1 MHHFNEAYPPAETP
15 STYGKNGSQSSTQ
28 NTHRPHDTDL
38 PGPVHGYMEK
48 AISGKVHASEPPE
61 NFQEFVEDYRE
72 AYGFEFDPEKIS
84 PNASLRSL
92 NKLTAN
98 SLWGKVWMSRH
109 V

>member
-1 MHHFNEAYPPAETP
+1 
-15 STYGKNGSQSSTQ
+15 
-28 NTHRPHDTDL
+28 
-38 PGPVHGYMEK
+38 MEK
-48 AISGKVHASEPPE
+48 AISGKVDVSEPPE
-61 NFQEFVEDYRE
+61 IQEVVEDYRE
-72 AYGFEFDPEKIS
+72 ACGFEFDLEKIS